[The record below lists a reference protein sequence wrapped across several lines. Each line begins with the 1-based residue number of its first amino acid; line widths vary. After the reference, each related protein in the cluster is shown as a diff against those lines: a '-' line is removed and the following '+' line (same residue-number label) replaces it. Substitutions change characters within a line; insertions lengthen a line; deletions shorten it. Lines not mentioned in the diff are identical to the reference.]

1 MSFLKTGWEN
11 YRYIKKKKIAA
22 WVKADPN
29 WVLIKLR
36 NREKSQNDLI
46 DMLKYKDSL
55 KDNIYSWIRY
65 PNSHWTQEYKNNI
78 KDKKNKSK
86 EIAFKIDSNTLPR
99 QRKRVLIKL
108 NELIEDFR
116 DIAGIDGQVFNE

>member
-1 MSFLKTGWEN
+1 M
-11 YRYIKKKKIAA
+11 
-22 WVKADPN
+22 
-29 WVLIKLR
+29 
-36 NREKSQNDLI
+36 
-46 DMLKYKDSL
+46 
-55 KDNIYSWIRY
+55 
-65 PNSHWTQEYKNNI
+65 I